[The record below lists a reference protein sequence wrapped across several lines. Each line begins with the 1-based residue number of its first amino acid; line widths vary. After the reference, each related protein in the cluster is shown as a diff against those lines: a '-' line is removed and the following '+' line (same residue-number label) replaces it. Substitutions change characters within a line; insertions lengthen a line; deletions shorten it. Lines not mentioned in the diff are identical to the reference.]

1 MPRKSRV
8 RQQDIKVITNSNS
21 KNDKIENVENVVD
34 RMRNLKERNNRL
46 QAQVWDS
53 DRENKRLREEIRK
66 LNNRLD
72 AVQRPMGGW
81 VRTAIPLN
89 YEGEIRYLR
98 ETVDLLR
105 DEKYHQEVQID
116 AMYEDIS
123 RVEYLKDEID
133 DLREKNR
140 NLEGKI
146 ESMKEDKELCLT
158 MEELQI
164 SNSWYNKLNK
174 S

>member
-8 RQQDIKVITNSNS
+8 RQQDIKVITNS

-46 QAQVWDS
+46 QAQLWDS

-81 VRTAIPLN
+81 VRTEIPLN

-105 DEKYHQEVQID
+105 EEKYHQEVQID

-174 S
+174 T